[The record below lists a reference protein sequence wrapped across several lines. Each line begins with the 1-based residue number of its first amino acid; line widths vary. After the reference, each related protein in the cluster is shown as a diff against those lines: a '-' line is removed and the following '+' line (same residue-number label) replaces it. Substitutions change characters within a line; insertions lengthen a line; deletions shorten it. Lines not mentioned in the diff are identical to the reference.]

1 MGLQASFNIEKRCC
15 MVIFKARSL
24 YKESKILEA
33 HLMGGLPLL
42 CGVPHK
48 KRAPG
53 VSIRDFLGMQIE

>member
-1 MGLQASFNIEKRCC
+1 